1 MKIVIALIKIAV
13 LIVLLLA
20 VFAGGVCVVL
30 GTNEP
35 EMAGIGL
42 VSILLFSWPAWL
54 VWKSLLNR
62 NTTEDEDGTSPPA
75 DRAS

>member
-30 GTNEP
+30 GANEP
-35 EMAGIGL
+35 VMAGIGL

-54 VWKSLLNR
+54 VWKSILNR
-62 NTTEDEDGTSPPA
+62 NDTEDEDGTSPPT